1 MNDKL
6 KKVGLT
12 ALAGSLAATTGYAG
26 DMSVSGSWGVSF
38 DPGNAGT
45 NTGNALT
52 LNDSIT
58 FSGSGDSDYG
68 TVAVSYELDTTGVL
82 DDLKATLDMGDSGKL
97 TFGESAGGS
106 GIRAVKNIVPHA
118 DTPVYSM
125 SATATAYGVV
135 GGTGQTGYMGYDVT
149 MGDMTLSLDTSK
161 ATGGTDRSASISY
174 TGIDG
179 LQIVAGAG
187 EENTAGTSQTDTTTF
202 GVKYTMG
209 SVTAGVQMSEK
220 DDTSTSNADEDGT
233 HVGVSFAMSDSLSVS
248 YGQNETEFS
257 ETTKVDETVSG
268 IGLSYTAGSM
278 SINAYAGKT
287 ENDKGSSTSS
297 DVETKGI
304 TISFSF

>member
-106 GIRAVKNIVPHA
+106 GIRAVKNIIPHA

-135 GGTGQTGYMGYDVT
+135 TGTGQTGYMGYDVT
-149 MGDMTLSLDTSK
+149 MGDMTLSMDTSK

-179 LQIVAGAG
+179 LQVVAGAG